1 LIRGEAPRLPR
12 LRNEATPLRGV
23 AHIKA
28 EVPGIV
34 VFLKQ
39 PGNRVARGE
48 TIAEIVNPLP
58 TGLQNGITAVKST
71 IEGLLFS
78 ITTEHYARP
87 GHILA
92 KIAGRTPFKAKG
104 ADLLTV

>member
-1 LIRGEAPRLPR
+1 
-12 LRNEATPLRGV
+12 V

-34 VFLKQ
+34 VFLRQ
-39 PGNRVARGE
+39 LGDRVASGE
-48 TIAEIVNPLP
+48 TIAEIVNPLQSR
-58 TGLQNGITAVKST
+58 LENRITAVKST

-78 ITTEHYARP
+78 ISTEHYARA

-92 KIAGRTPFKAKG
+92 KIAGRTPRRAKG
-104 ADLLTV
+104 ANLLTS